1 MSMREA
7 RARGASSVMMAMRYM
22 WSEIDSP
29 WFMPK
34 RRQPSRFVVFRRVRR
49 WKKGTGEVV
58 CDTGWKGA
66 GMVERTVEGVHC
78 VDDVVLWF
86 RRPEVGSV

>member
-1 MSMREA
+1 M
-7 RARGASSVMMAMRYM
+7 VMMDMRYM

-34 RRQPSRFVVFRRVRR
+34 RRQPSRFVVLRRSRR

-58 CDTGWKGA
+58 CGSGRWAA
-66 GMVERTVEGVHC
+66 GIVERIVEGIQSGVEGV
-78 VDDVVLWF
+78 DLWV
-86 RRPEVGSV
+86 RRPEVGSVVVI